1 VSEAG
6 EHADDSGA
14 AADADDV
21 WARLVVAMDGTAG
34 SGKSSASKGVARRL
48 GLRYLDTGA
57 MYRAMTWKMLQDG
70 VDVDDAEAVAAH
82 ASSADIG
89 IGTSPELPTI
99 TLDGVDVSRE
109 IRSDAATAAVSAVS
123 AVPKVR
129 VLLRDR
135 QREVIGR
142 GGIVVEG
149 RDIGTVVA
157 PDADLKVFLTADPA
171 ARAQRR
177 SAEMSA
183 DQARDLATVEADL
196 LRRDRHD
203 STRTASPLAIADDAV
218 VLDTTQLSLDQVID
232 RVEELARERV
242 RAVRAA
248 ARE

>member
-1 VSEAG
+1 VS
-6 EHADDSGA
+6 DS
-14 AADADDV
+14 DDV
-21 WARLVVAMDGTAG
+21 WGRFVIAMDGTAG

-57 MYRAMTWKMLQDG
+57 MYRAMTWKMLELG
-70 VDVDDAEAVAAH
+70 VDLAAADAIAGH

-99 TLDGVDVSRE
+99 TLDGLDVSRE

-123 AVPKVR
+123 AVPRVR
-129 VLLRDR
+129 KLLRDR
-135 QREVIGR
+135 QRAIIGR

-157 PDADLKVFLTADPA
+157 PDAQLKVYLTADPS

-183 DQARDLATVEADL
+183 EQARDVATVEADL

-203 STRTASPLAIADDAV
+203 STRTTSPLAAADDAV
-218 VLDTTQLSLDQVID
+218 VLDTTELTLAEVIDQVVALACERAED
-232 RVEELARERV
+232 RS
-242 RAVRAA
+242 RAA
-248 ARE
+248 ADD